1 MLARRSQTCSVMLSL
16 PRALETLALTLPR
29 FDSIEHA
36 ATTLAI
42 VYQGD
47 VEMVPIRAMSTT
59 IGRAGALSGD
69 ELKKFMVLVIRDLQ
83 EWARAILDE
92 KGLGHD
98 DDLWG
103 VERAFAPGHAKIIQD
118 AWDALGEAPV
128 WRVFERQF
136 TKLRGH

>member
-1 MLARRSQTCSVMLSL
+1 MLSL
-16 PRALETLALTLPR
+16 PRAVETLALTLPR

-42 VYQGD
+42 VYQDD
-47 VEMVPIRAMSTT
+47 VEMLPVSRKVRTAK
-59 IGRAGALSGD
+59 LSAD
-69 ELKKFMVLVIRDLQ
+69 ELKKLVVLVLRDLQ
-83 EWARAILDE
+83 DWGRKILVE

-98 DDLWG
+98 DELWG

-136 TKLRGH
+136 AKLRDH